1 MIDILPLA
9 YLDPGMGSIVLQAV
23 IGIILGAGVVF
34 RQSLYQ
40 VGSFLKKPF
49 KRSDSNGGEL

>member
-1 MIDILPLA
+1 MIEFLPLA
-9 YLDPGMGSIVLQAV
+9 YLDPGMGSIVLQAI
-23 IGIILGAGVVF
+23 IGIFLGAGLVF

-49 KRSDSNGGEL
+49 NRSKTDGGEL